1 MKNENM
7 KKEIYKKVSDLEKKF
22 LKQKKYKN
30 FELYKEYNRLK
41 ALKHFYNFTTDIKE
55 IQKQKEK
62 WQETLKEVEKLD
74 IKEKKE
80 KPLKPINKNDISA
93 YDLKLYKIT
102 NELFNF
108 LIDKKD
114 YAYMFKP
121 NLLNELKI
129 YLKDLSKI
137 FEFKYYRNENL
148 ISIRIMDLSKC
159 IEIKE
164 TLKEL

>member
-7 KKEIYKKVSDLEKKF
+7 KKEIYNKVSDLEKKF
-22 LKQKKYKN
+22 LKQKKIKN

-62 WQETLKEVEKLD
+62 WQETLKEVKKLD

-80 KPLKPINKNDISA
+80 KPLKPISKNDISA
-93 YDLKLYKIT
+93 YNLKLYKIVD
-102 NELFNF
+102 NLFNF

-121 NLLNELKI
+121 NILNELKL

-148 ISIRIMDLSKC
+148 ISIRIMDLNKC

-164 TLKEL
+164 ILKN

>member
-1 MKNENM
+1 M
-7 KKEIYKKVSDLEKKF
+7 KKEKIYEKISNLEKRF

-30 FELYKEYNRLK
+30 FELYKKYNRLK

-55 IQKQKEK
+55 IQKEKEK
-62 WQETLKEVEKLD
+62 WQKTLKEVKKLD
-74 IKEKKE
+74 IKEKEK
-80 KPLKPINKNDISA
+80 KPLKPIVNKSDLSA

-121 NLLNELKI
+121 NLLNELKL

-148 ISIRIMDLSKC
+148 ILIRIIDLSKC
-159 IEIKE
+159 LEIKE
-164 TLKEL
+164 ILKN

>member
-93 YDLKLYKIT
+93 YDLKLYKIVD
-102 NELFNF
+102 NLFNF

-121 NLLNELKI
+121 NILNELKL
-129 YLKDLSKI
+129 YLSDLTKI

-148 ISIRIMDLSKC
+148 ISIRIMDLNKC

-164 TLKEL
+164 ILKN

>member
-1 MKNENM
+1 M
-7 KKEIYKKVSDLEKKF
+7 KKENMFEKINNLEKKF
-22 LKQKKYKN
+22 LKQKKIKN

-62 WQETLKEVEKLD
+62 WQETLKEVKKLD

-80 KPLKPINKNDISA
+80 KPLKPISKNDISA
-93 YDLKLYKIT
+93 YDLKLYRIV
-102 NELFNF
+102 NELFDF
-108 LIDKKD
+108 LINKKD

-121 NLLNELKI
+121 NILNELKL
-129 YLKDLSKI
+129 YLRDLSKM

-148 ISIRIMDLSKC
+148 ISIRIMDLNKC

-164 TLKEL
+164 ILKN

>member
-1 MKNENM
+1 M
-7 KKEIYKKVSDLEKKF
+7 KKENMFEKINNLEKRF

-30 FELYKEYNRLK
+30 FELFREYNRLK

-55 IQKQKEK
+55 IQKQRENWEK
-62 WQETLKEVEKLD
+62 TLKEVKKLD

-80 KPLKPINKNDISA
+80 KPLKPISKNDISA
-93 YDLKLYKIT
+93 YDLKLYRIV
-102 NELFNF
+102 NELFDF
-108 LIDKKD
+108 LINKKD

-121 NLLNELKI
+121 NLLNELKL
-129 YLKDLSKI
+129 YLRDLSKI

-148 ISIRIMDLSKC
+148 ISIRIMDLNKC

-164 TLKEL
+164 ILKN

>member
-1 MKNENM
+1 M

-62 WQETLKEVEKLD
+62 WQETLKEVKKLD

-80 KPLKPINKNDISA
+80 KPVKPVSKNDISA
-93 YDLKLYKIT
+93 YDLKLYKIV
-102 NELFNF
+102 NELFDF
-108 LIDKKD
+108 LINKKD

-121 NLLNELKI
+121 NILNELKL

-148 ISIRIMDLSKC
+148 ISIRIIDLNKC

-164 TLKEL
+164 ILKN